1 MSCICGNIFFIV
13 VCSYV
18 YLLQPFYVK
27 ARTLLSLSPS
37 LHVIHLFRV
46 PIFLKLVFFSSLALT
61 ASSPVDT
68 SPSSDLPSSSSP
80 SFTPSSSS
88 NTNLH
93 GVEAEVRLLPPLL
106 KDQAWGVHAQEAFL
120 LFCLALGE
128 CCLPQ

>member
-1 MSCICGNIFFIV
+1 MLKLAGYFPFRPVCMSSISSEF
-13 VCSYV
+13 
-18 YLLQPFYVK
+18 
-27 ARTLLSLSPS
+27 
-37 LHVIHLFRV
+37 